1 MGNAKC
7 DRKAFEEWLG
17 QRNPDQP
24 EFRQAVMEVVQD
36 VEPMLEEQP
45 QLLRQ
50 KVLERLCEPDR
61 FLSFHIT
68 WVDDNGEIQV
78 NQCGG
83 RCALGP
89 GNA

>member
-1 MGNAKC
+1 MGNAKF

-45 QLLRQ
+45 PLLR
-50 KVLERLCEPDR
+50 KKLLERLCEPDR
-61 FLSFHIT
+61 FLSFRIT